1 MNTSNKVQIL
11 NKLESIFNIITM
23 SISGLYFIWWICA
36 LIHSII
42 TVEESNN
49 FHNGVFIH
57 VSIIFIIVSAGI
69 ITLNILAILK
79 ERVRNP
85 FSIVIAIY
93 LIISTYMFLK
103 DRMANVHNETIQTK
117 DVLVLVLLGLL
128 MAFSI
133 LNAFVH
139 ICLKIMLDRNGNNN

>member
-1 MNTSNKVQIL
+1 MNSSNKVRIL
-11 NKLESIFNIITM
+11 NKIGSIFNIITM

-42 TVEESNN
+42 TVEEANN
-49 FHNGVFIH
+49 FHTGVFIY

-69 ITLNILAILK
+69 ITLNIFAILK

-93 LIISTYMFLK
+93 LIISTYMFLN

-133 LNAFVH
+133 LNAIVH
-139 ICLKIMLDRNGNNN
+139 ICLKIMLDRNGSNN

>member
-1 MNTSNKVQIL
+1 MDVNDKIRIL
-11 NKLESIFNIITM
+11 NKYESIFNIISM
-23 SISGLYFIWWICA
+23 AINVLYLIWWICA
-36 LIHSII
+36 LIHSVNII
-42 TVEESNN
+42 DESNN
-49 FHNGVFIH
+49 FHSAVFID

-69 ITLNILAILK
+69 IALNIFAILK
-79 ERVRNP
+79 ERLRNP

-103 DRMANVHNETIQTK
+103 DRIANVHNETIQTK

>member
-1 MNTSNKVQIL
+1 MDVNDKIRIL
-11 NKLESIFNIITM
+11 NKYESIFNIITM
-23 SISGLYFIWWICA
+23 AINVLYLIWWICA
-36 LIHSII
+36 LIHSVNII
-42 TVEESNN
+42 DESNN
-49 FHNGVFIH
+49 FHSAVFID

-69 ITLNILAILK
+69 IALNILSILK
-79 ERVRNP
+79 ERLRNP

-139 ICLKIMLDRNGNNN
+139 ICLKIIEDRNK